1 MRNVTWV
8 AAAIV
13 GMLLTSSARSQSAQN
28 LLGSLSVNQRAN
40 QPIDMTNV
48 VAPVPRSD
56 GSFHLNNLFHSFS
69 LSNIFSKNRNPSPPS
84 FGSSPFP
91 APGTFPSSKYPN
103 SFQPMQPFYPK
114 Q

>member
-13 GMLLTSSARSQSAQN
+13 GMLLTSSARSQSAQT

-84 FGSSPFP
+84 FSSSPFP